1 MYDVGWS
8 DEKKWR
14 GCDNEEG
21 TKQHRLY
28 HCSSWREVTHFIPEC
43 FGKWETP
50 RGMVC
55 SRKLLSLHEVRK
67 EQYFAEDARE
77 VWEPRVVG
85 EGLQSQ
91 VEKMEKNAS
100 GRT

>member
-1 MYDVGWS
+1 M
-8 DEKKWR
+8 KKARSNTGCTIVRHR
-14 GCDNEEG
+14 GKSHTLSQSVLE
-21 TKQHRLY
+21 
-28 HCSSWREVTHFIPEC
+28 
-43 FGKWETP
+43 KWETP